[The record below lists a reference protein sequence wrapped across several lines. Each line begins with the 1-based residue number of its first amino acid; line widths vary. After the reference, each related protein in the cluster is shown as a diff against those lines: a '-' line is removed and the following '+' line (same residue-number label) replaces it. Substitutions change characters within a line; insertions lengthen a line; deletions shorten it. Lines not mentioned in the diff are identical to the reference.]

1 MQTKAA
7 ARTSPL
13 SLLSLLLCASIGSA
27 SATDAET
34 RKRAEEWY
42 ERDKALCAEDKNAE
56 RRIQCMRDART
67 VYEKSIAGTTAP
79 APAPKTETNTAS
91 TPECADCGTVS
102 AIREVEK
109 KGEGTGL
116 GAIGGAVIGGVI
128 GNQFGGG
135 SGKKILTVAGAAG
148 GAYAGHQ
155 VEKSA
160 RSTKVWEVTVRM
172 DDGRNRTIALASA
185 PALAVGERVRVE
197 GNNII
202 KR

>member
-1 MQTKAA
+1 MRTQAA
-7 ARTSPL
+7 SVLAIVLFAVTGV
-13 SLLSLLLCASIGSA
+13 AT
-27 SATDAET
+27 ATDAET
-34 RKRAEEWY
+34 RKRAAEWY

-56 RRIQCMRDART
+56 RRMQCTRDART
-67 VYEKSIAGTTAP
+67 VYEKSIAGTA
-79 APAPKTETNTAS
+79 AVEPKTNTTSTTETSS
-91 TPECADCGTVS
+91 TSACANCGTVS
-102 AIREVEK
+102 AIREMEK

-155 VEKSA
+155 VEKGA
-160 RSTKVWEVTVRM
+160 RSTKYWNVTVRM
-172 DDGRNRTIALASA
+172 DNGSNRTISMSSA
-185 PALAVGERVRVE
+185 PALAVGDEVRVD
-197 GNNII
+197 GKNIV

>member
-1 MQTKAA
+1 M
-7 ARTSPL
+7 RTNMLTSVVAVL
-13 SLLSLLLCASIGSA
+13 LLSTAGTA
-27 SATDAET
+27 AATDAET
-34 RKRAEEWY
+34 RKRAAEWY
-42 ERDKALCAEDKNAE
+42 ERDKAICAEDKNAE
-56 RRIQCMRDART
+56 RRMQCMRDARA
-67 VYEKSIAGTTAP
+67 VYDKSIDGTVPVESTPSASAAAP
-79 APAPKTETNTAS
+79 A
-91 TPECADCGTVS
+91 CANCGTVS

-116 GAIGGAVIGGVI
+116 GAIGGAVVGGVI

-160 RSTKVWEVTVRM
+160 RSTKVLNVTVRM
-172 DDGRNRTIALASA
+172 DDATDRTIALGSA
-185 PALAVGERVRVE
+185 PALAVGDLVRIE
-197 GNNII
+197 GNSII

>member
-1 MQTKAA
+1 MKTRASSA
-7 ARTSPL
+7 
-13 SLLSLLLCASIGSA
+13 LLAVLLLCTSGMAA
-27 SATDAET
+27 ANDAET

-42 ERDKALCAEDKNAE
+42 ERDKAICAEDKNAE
-56 RRIQCMRDART
+56 RRMQCMRDARA
-67 VYEKSIAGTTAP
+67 VYEKSIAGTAAP
-79 APAPKTETNTAS
+79 APATRPPAKQAA
-91 TPECADCGTVS
+91 PACANCGTVS
-102 AIREVEK
+102 AIRETEK

-116 GAIGGAVIGGVI
+116 GAIGGAVVGGVI

-160 RSTKVWEVTVRM
+160 RSTKVWNVTIRM
-172 DDGRNRTIALASA
+172 DDGADRSIALGAA
-185 PALAVGERVRVE
+185 PALAVGDRVRVE

-202 KR
+202 RQ